1 MIKALTIKN
10 VTIGEGRTKI
20 AVSLMGRT
28 KDEIIKEAE
37 EAAKSRCDIIEWR
50 ADFFDGIMDFTEVR
64 KVGEALM
71 KISKDKPVI
80 FTFRTIEE
88 GGEKAISLDEYKALM
103 NVVSEGKLADLIDI
117 QAFLYEDT
125 YINDGIYNLIKKIKN
140 DGLHVIVSNHNF
152 MKTPSQ
158 VEIVAR
164 YMGMQKLGA
173 DIIKMAVMPAS
184 KYDVITK
191 LSATEEMVENYA
203 NVPVI
208 SIVMGKEGIVSRISG
223 EFLGSA
229 ISFAALKKSSAPGQM
244 NVNELFIILDKF
256 HRAYGNYSGS
266 EIEESLI
273 NIFIVGFMGTGKT
286 AVSKVLSDIKGM
298 VYVDVDEEI
307 VKALGMSIP
316 DIFKEKSEEY
326 FRSVETKILDDIA
339 QKRGQIVACG
349 GGIVLKDE
357 NIDIMKKHGI
367 VVRLDAPAEEIYARI
382 SEDSNRP
389 LAKDKGIEGIKEML
403 KDRKEQ
409 YDKAADVVIDT
420 SGMQI
425 QDICSAILDAI
436 YERDERALRA

>member
-10 VTIGEGRTKI
+10 VVIGEGRTKI
-20 AVSLMGRT
+20 AVSLMGKT
-28 KDEIIKEAE
+28 KEEIIEEAKEAVD
-37 EAAKSRCDIIEWR
+37 SRCDIIEWR
-50 ADFFDGIMDFTEVR
+50 ADYFDNVMDFSELR
-64 KVGEALM
+64 QVGEAIM
-71 KISKDKPVI
+71 KLSVNKPVI

-88 GGEKAISLDEYKALM
+88 GGEKAISLSEYKALM
-103 NVVSEGKLADLIDI
+103 NVVSEGKLADLVDI

-125 YINDGIYNLIKKIKN
+125 YINDDIFNLIKKIKA

-164 YMGMQKLGA
+164 YLGMQKLGA
-173 DIIKMAVMPAS
+173 DIVKMAVMPAT
-184 KYDVITK
+184 KYDVITM

-307 VKALGMSIP
+307 VNALGMTIP

-326 FRSVETKILDDIA
+326 FRSVETKVLSQIA
-339 QKRGQIVACG
+339 ERRGQIVACG

-357 NIDIMKKHGI
+357 NIEIMKKHGI

-389 LAKDKGIEGIKEML
+389 LAKDKGIDGIKEML
-403 KDRKEQ
+403 NERKER
-409 YDKAADVVIDT
+409 YDKAADITIDT
-420 SGMQI
+420 AGMQI

-436 YERDERALRA
+436 YEKEEK